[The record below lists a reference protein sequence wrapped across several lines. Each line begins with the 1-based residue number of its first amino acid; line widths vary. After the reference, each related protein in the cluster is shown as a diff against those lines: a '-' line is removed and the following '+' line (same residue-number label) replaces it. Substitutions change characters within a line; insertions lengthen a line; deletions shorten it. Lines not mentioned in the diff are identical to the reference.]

1 MPGHRSRTAQRIGDR
16 TPCRA
21 ATWPTQRTGR
31 GDDTRPGRYP
41 HRAQLRPWRLGPH
54 HRLGCATEAV
64 NLLLGAI
71 WTAHSHRRPAG
82 GSSGGEADDAA
93 ATPAPSHARIRPDCR
108 SAGSPPADHAGLL
121 SAARGQVDGREPS
134 FEHRQDHAGAAFG
147 HEEAGQRLRTQFRA
161 PTGQVAVAK
170 NASSRSWR
178 SPPRPTTTAG
188 SSRCWRTWASDDHP
202 RRSIVVVLPP
212 HGSRAA
218 MVPFGSR
225 LRGAA
230 APSP

>member
-1 MPGHRSRTAQRIGDR
+1 MANEGLPPVRLPLGLPVRHPRLARSAGYGGVRPGDGWSACAHCASPTGPPHRLAGAAEQQLKQAGVVCGQDR
-16 TPCRA
+16 T
-21 ATWPTQRTGR
+21 
-31 GDDTRPGRYP
+31 
-41 HRAQLRPWRLGPH
+41 L
-54 HRLGCATEAV
+54 E
-64 NLLLGAI
+64 
-71 WTAHSHRRPAG
+71 
-82 GSSGGEADDAA
+82 EA
-93 ATPAPSHARIRPDCR
+93 ATPAPSRARIRPDCR

-134 FEHRQDHAGAAFG
+134 FEHPQDHAGAASG

-161 PTGQVAVAK
+161 PTGEVAVAK

-188 SSRCWRTWASDDHP
+188 SSRCWRTWASGDHP
-202 RRSIVVVLPP
+202 RRSMVAVLPP

-218 MVPFGSR
+218 MLPFGSW